1 MALCVVLQLSE
12 KKQYWKNINENLIP
26 CKDSISTNDTSLNV
40 LTHKQLET
48 HGCALS
54 TVGTDALVLKHQV
67 ISTHS
72 AD

>member
-1 MALCVVLQLSE
+1 MTGDFEGCQFDTVYST
-12 KKQYWKNINENLIP
+12 LI
-26 CKDSISTNDTSLNV
+26 

-48 HGCALS
+48 HGCILNI
-54 TVGTDALVLKHQV
+54 VGTDALMLKQLS